1 MNERMAVLALA
12 LLALSGPAMA
22 DPFASNWA
30 PSLKSEARLIADGS
44 GQAGFQIELSPGS
57 ITYWRDPGDAGVPP
71 TFDFSRSTNV
81 ASAEVDFPAPGRI
94 AESDG
99 SEAFGYQRGV
109 VFPIRVQA
117 ADPSRPVTLAL
128 DANYAVCEK
137 ICLPARAAL
146 ELNLSKGRR
155 HALRRRDRRGAQA
168 GTQARGRGR
177 ARDRPDGD
185 AGAKLAALPAGRI
198 GRAAR
203 SLCRTARGM
212 VAHCEIARGRGRS
225 RLFRTRP
232 ARGPS
237 RRGVPRGGAGDHHGR
252 GGRGGD
258 EGEAF
263 AQIVRR
269 FPREP
274 GCSRARR
281 ARPS

>member
-1 MNERMAVLALA
+1 MNDRMAVLALA

-146 ELNLSKGRR
+146 ELNLPKGVATPYAAEIDAARR
-155 HALRRRDRRGAQA
+155 LIPKREDAAALGIDLTAMRERNWRLCLPVESGVRRDLFVE
-168 GTQARGRGR
+168 
-177 ARDRPDGD
+177 P
-185 AGAKLAALPAGRI
+185 PAGWWLTAKSQEAEA
-198 GRAAR
+198 GRDCFALVLREAPADAA
-203 SLCRTARGM
+203 
-212 VAHCEIARGRGRS
+212 
-225 RLFRTRP
+225 FP
-232 ARGPS
+232 AEVRATIT
-237 RRGVPRGGAGDHHGR
+237 GG
-252 GGRGGD
+252 
-258 EGEAF
+258 EGAVETK
-263 AQIVRR
+263 VKLS
-269 FPREP
+269 PK
-274 GCSRARR
+274 S
-281 ARPS
+281 

>member
-1 MNERMAVLALA
+1 
-12 LLALSGPAMA
+12 MA

-137 ICLPARAAL
+137 ICLPARAAVSL
-146 ELNLSKGRR
+146 SLSKGAATPYAADIEAAR
-155 HALRRRDRRGAQA
+155 ALIPKREDAAALGIELTALQGRNWRLCLPAEP
-168 GTQARGRGR
+168 GTQ
-177 ARDRPDGD
+177 RDLFVEPPEGWWLTAKPEAAD
-185 AGAKLAALPAGRI
+185 AGRDCFALALKQAPADAKFPAEV
-198 GRAAR
+198 RA
-203 SLCRTARGM
+203 T
-212 VAHCEIARGRGRS
+212 I
-225 RLFRTRP
+225 T
-232 ARGPS
+232 
-237 RRGVPRGGAGDHHGR
+237 GG
-252 GGRGGD
+252 
-258 EGEAF
+258 EGAVETK
-263 AQIVRR
+263 VKLS
-269 FPREP
+269 PK
-274 GCSRARR
+274 S
-281 ARPS
+281 